1 MNLKATALSISV
13 LLASAVPA
21 SAYAADKEFVAK
33 TERGQLVHDIVLKW
47 APHVQEAYGVKIN
60 GWTSDMREI
69 FGKVPMANLREAAA
83 ATNFDQMTEL
93 LTGSPT
99 SNAAAVKVVASVE
112 KALGDAA
119 NDLVY
124 VPVTPCRILDTRVA
138 GGMIAAGGTRN
149 VDVTAV
155 SNYSFQGGD
164 ASNCGI
170 GAAGSFAAVAV
181 NFTVVTPAGAGYITA
196 FPYLG
201 TRPLAATVNYT
212 AGDIRGNLA
221 IVRLD
226 QGASADEMSVYSF
239 AQTHLVA
246 DVVGYFTNP
255 EATPLQCVTTAT
267 TDTPVNAGAT
277 ANSSAPN
284 CPTGYTQ
291 TATNCQS
298 STWQMPFVY
307 FSGGVCSAQNN
318 SGAAATLRSSRTC
331 CRVPGR

>member
-1 MNLKATALSISV
+1 MNLKATALSITV
-13 LLASAVPA
+13 LLASAVPM
-21 SAYAADKEFVAK
+21 SPQAADKDPVAR
-33 TERGQLVHDIVLKW
+33 TERGQLVHDIVMKW
-47 APHVQEAYGVKIN
+47 GPHVQEAYRVKISS
-60 GWTSDMREI
+60 WTTDMRETFARI
-69 FGKVPMANLREAAA
+69 PIANLREAAA
-83 ATNFDQMTEL
+83 ATNFEQMNEV
-93 LTGSPT
+93 LTGAPT

-138 GGMIAAGGTRN
+138 GGMIGADSTRH
-149 VDVTAV
+149 VDVSAV
-155 SNYSFQGGD
+155 TNFAFQGGD
-164 ASNCGI
+164 SSNCGI
-170 GAAGSFAAVAV
+170 GDAGSFAAVAV
-181 NFTVVTPAGAGYITA
+181 NFTVVTPSAAGYITA

-226 QGASADEMSVYSF
+226 QGASASEMSVYSY

-255 EATPLQCVTTAT
+255 QATALQCISTAT
-267 TDTPVNAGAT
+267 SNTQVNAGAT
-277 ANSSAPN
+277 SNSVAPA
-284 CPTGYTQ
+284 CPAGYTQ

-298 STWQMPFVY
+298 STWQMPFV
-307 FSGGVCSAQNN
+307 FFTDGVCSAQNN
-318 SGAAATLRSSRTC
+318 SAVSATLRASRTC